1 MIIFVCIKQ
10 QCYSKGLFFNVAEL
24 SNTESYFVFTG
35 AVIIIVF
42 AVIRLLLE
50 VLQFCYD
57 LVNYLIDWVN
67 WIEVILY
74 AVSIVFAFVFRT
86 SCFCP
91 QKWQWQVGVVA
102 ILLGWINFI
111 IICAKF
117 PIIGIYVIMF
127 SKIVVT
133 FLKVII
139 ISILLVITF
148 GLTFYMTFS
157 EARFQVSHILN

>member
-10 QCYSKGLFFNVAEL
+10 QCYSKGTFFNVAEL

-91 QKWQWQVGVVA
+91 QKWQWQVGVAAAA
-102 ILLGWINFI
+102 IVRGKAPPLRRSQRG
-111 IICAKF
+111 C
-117 PIIGIYVIMF
+117 GIRC
-127 SKIVVT
+127 SR
-133 FLKVII
+133 
-139 ISILLVITF
+139 SARA
-148 GLTFYMTFS
+148 
-157 EARFQVSHILN
+157 EAR